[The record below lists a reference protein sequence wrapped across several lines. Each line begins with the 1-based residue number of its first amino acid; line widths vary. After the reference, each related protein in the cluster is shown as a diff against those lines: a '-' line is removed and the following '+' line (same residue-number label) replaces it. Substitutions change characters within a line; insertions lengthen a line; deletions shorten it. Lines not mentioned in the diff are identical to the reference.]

1 MGDVIVGLLA
11 IVVGAAFCL
20 RGYLAMRLI
29 IPIWGAF
36 TGFMLG
42 ASLVDLWEDS
52 GFLATALGWI
62 VGLVLALVFG
72 LLAYLYYEVCVVIAM
87 AAIGFALGTGFMVAI
102 GVSWS
107 WLIILIGVAVA
118 VVLGFVA
125 IVADLPMAILSL
137 LTAAGGAVV
146 VIAGLMLVFG
156 VIDLDAFDS
165 VATTE
170 RIQDS
175 WWWYALFL
183 ALTITGMVAQM
194 RTTMEL
200 RTSLR
205 ESWETSGGR
214 QLRTG

>member
-1 MGDVIVGLLA
+1 
-11 IVVGAAFCL
+11 
-20 RGYLAMRLI
+20 MRLI

>member
-165 VATTE
+165 AATTE

>member
-11 IVVGAAFCL
+11 IVVGAAFFL

>member
-156 VIDLDAFDS
+156 VIDIDAFDS

>member
-1 MGDVIVGLLA
+1 
-11 IVVGAAFCL
+11 
-20 RGYLAMRLI
+20 
-29 IPIWGAF
+29 
-36 TGFMLG
+36 
-42 ASLVDLWEDS
+42 
-52 GFLATALGWI
+52 
-62 VGLVLALVFG
+62 
-72 LLAYLYYEVCVVIAM
+72 M

>member
-214 QLRTG
+214 QLRSG